1 MPLKISDKLKSVRF
15 SKDSAQG
22 VPNSKEKVDIV
33 DSTDIEHIK
42 EEPTDAQIAKSHELQ
57 EKVLKY
63 LTENSDKLKKWYSDN
78 HLEDKI
84 QKVAKKA
91 GATIIYPVLLLF
103 NILKSPDVKS
113 KDKMRIIVP
122 LAYFILP
129 ADIIPDFILGLG
141 YVDDGFAVL
150 TALKTFSSSITPAI
164 SEQTQNM
171 CKNIIGEASEEVV
184 KDVLDKVIQK
194 QEDKQ

>member
-1 MPLKISDKLKSVRF
+1 MARKKIGQLKHSKF
-15 SKDSAQG
+15 SKVFAQG
-22 VPNSKEKVDIV
+22 LLNSKEEIDI
-33 DSTDIEHIK
+33 DESGDIEHIQ
-42 EEPTDAQIAKSHELQ
+42 EEVLDAQIAKSQELQ
-57 EKVLKY
+57 GKVLKY
-63 LTENSDKLKKWYSDN
+63 LTENSERLKNWYSDN

-84 QKVAKKA
+84 QTVAKKA

-103 NILKSPDVKS
+103 NLLKSPDVKS

-129 ADIIPDFILGLG
+129 ADLIPDFILGLG

-150 TALKTFSSSITPAI
+150 TALKTFSSSITPAV

-171 CKNIIGEASEEVV
+171 CKNIIGEANEEVV
-184 KDVLDKVIQK
+184 KDVLEKVIQK